1 MTLFIV
7 LASVF
12 SSFGMNLESVDT
24 TRADST
30 FTVIQF
36 DDLGGMLI
44 YKSESPELKIVFGH
58 LDGRYKVVLDNDT
71 TEVTTNLPICLSNLQ
86 RGDHTLTIFRTV
98 NGDTSSFSQTFKIKN
113 SPPFI
118 SNDAVVFGLLMIVL
132 FLIFKSTELNTLKT
146 FYKYVP
152 ALLLCYFIPATLN
165 SFGIISSEESNLY
178 FIASRYLLPASL
190 VLLCLS
196 IDLKGI
202 LKLGPKALIMFF
214 TATVGIVIGGPLALW
229 LVSLFAPEVLN
240 DQIWRGLSTVAGSW
254 IGGGANQTAMKEI
267 YGASDQLFSAM
278 IVVDVFV
285 ANIFMSVLLF
295 GTGYNERINKFF
307 KADDSAIES
316 LKKKMDEYQASITK
330 IATFKDIVYMM
341 GITFFLVGV
350 SHFLADILGP
360 NISDYLVELK
370 KTSPNA
376 SNLMASFGSQF
387 FWLVVFA
394 TIFGI
399 ILSFT
404 RFRQLEGVGAS
415 KMGSV
420 FLYILVATIGM
431 KMDIGELIA
440 NWGIFKFLISIG
452 LIWIVIHAIFL
463 FVVAKIIK
471 APFFYVA
478 VGSQANVGGA
488 ASAPIVAGAF
498 SPALAPVGVLLAV
511 LGYAVGTFGA
521 ILCTILMQYL
531 TL

>member
-1 MTLFIV
+1 MKNLLTLFIV

-202 LKLGPKALIMFF
+202 LKLGPKAL
-214 TATVGIVIGGPLALW
+214 
-229 LVSLFAPEVLN
+229 
-240 DQIWRGLSTVAGSW
+240 AG
-254 IGGGANQTAMKEI
+254 
-267 YGASDQLFSAM
+267 
-278 IVVDVFV
+278 
-285 ANIFMSVLLF
+285 
-295 GTGYNERINKFF
+295 
-307 KADDSAIES
+307 
-316 LKKKMDEYQASITK
+316 
-330 IATFKDIVYMM
+330 
-341 GITFFLVGV
+341 
-350 SHFLADILGP
+350 
-360 NISDYLVELK
+360 
-370 KTSPNA
+370 
-376 SNLMASFGSQF
+376 
-387 FWLVVFA
+387 
-394 TIFGI
+394 
-399 ILSFT
+399 
-404 RFRQLEGVGAS
+404 
-415 KMGSV
+415 
-420 FLYILVATIGM
+420 
-431 KMDIGELIA
+431 
-440 NWGIFKFLISIG
+440 
-452 LIWIVIHAIFL
+452 
-463 FVVAKIIK
+463 
-471 APFFYVA
+471 
-478 VGSQANVGGA
+478 
-488 ASAPIVAGAF
+488 
-498 SPALAPVGVLLAV
+498 
-511 LGYAVGTFGA
+511 
-521 ILCTILMQYL
+521 
-531 TL
+531 